1 MTNNK
6 MGFYPVHDPE
16 MPELVE
22 ALQAHIESLGNR
34 YAHNA
39 NLDPME
45 GANRISAA
53 SDLFHRVTE
62 SLQELQEAGRVPV
75 YRGLVQQDHLAQRGS
90 SEASGPGQDAGSG
103 VASAACVSEKARGAE
118 YGGDGG

>member
-1 MTNNK
+1 MSEE
-6 MGFYPVHDPE
+6 MGMYCVWDKE
-16 MPELVE
+16 LPELVE
-22 ALQAHIESLGNR
+22 ALRHHVESLGNR

-62 SLQELQEAGRVPV
+62 SLQELQEAGRVPA
-75 YRGLVQQDHLAQRGS
+75 YNDEQRR
-90 SEASGPGQDAGSG
+90 AMLLKQ
-103 VASAACVSEKARGAE
+103 VADWERFE
-118 YGGDGG
+118 EGGR

>member
-1 MTNNK
+1 MTDEK
-6 MGFYPVHDPE
+6 MCFYPVHDPE

-45 GANRISAA
+45 GADRISAA
-53 SDLFHRVTE
+53 SDLFRRVTE
-62 SLQELQEAGRVPV
+62 SLQELQEAGRVPA
-75 YRGLVQQDHLAQRGS
+75 YNDEQRR
-90 SEASGPGQDAGSG
+90 AMLLKQ
-103 VASAACVSEKARGAE
+103 VADWKRFEE
-118 YGGDGG
+118 GGRD